1 MGRRRNK
8 DRWTAAYLNN
18 RIYDYYITRLTE
30 LALSRFEWEGL
41 PESMDGR
48 FLEYTLMT
56 YGVSVLF
63 EDEVM
68 GPLNM
73 QVMLD
78 GRLNQYRI
86 PVTRRAYAVN
96 GYSKELDESNSVL
109 IYNNMLRTNSINT
122 LQTFAYKLWEID
134 RTMQVNTN
142 AQKTPVVITCD
153 ENQRLTMKNLY
164 AQYEGNEPF
173 IFGSNNLDLKG
184 IQVLETGAPYVVDKL
199 RQEKTEVW
207 NEAMTYLGIS
217 NLVVNKRERVVSDEV
232 QRGMGSTIAS
242 RYSALQMRQTAC
254 DQFNKMFGYNISV
267 RYREDSQIGEDVSST
282 DRQSVNEFE
291 GVEIDE

>member
-1 MGRRRNK
+1 MSRRRNK

-56 YGVSVLF
+56 DGVSVLF

-267 RYREDSQIGEDVSST
+267 RYREDSQIGDDEPST

-291 GVEIDE
+291 EVEIDE

>member
-1 MGRRRNK
+1 MDRRRNK

-56 YGVSVLF
+56 DGVSVLF

-142 AQKTPVVITCD
+142 AQKTPVVIICD

-184 IQVLETGAPYVVDKL
+184 MQVLETGAPYVVDKL

-254 DQFNKMFGYNISV
+254 EQFNKMFGYNISV
-267 RYREDSQIGEDVSST
+267 RYREDSQIGEDESST

-291 GVEIDE
+291 EVEIDE

>member
-56 YGVSVLF
+56 DGVSVLF

-217 NLVVNKRERVVSDEV
+217 NLVVNKRERVISDEV

-254 DQFNKMFGYNISV
+254 EQFNKMFGYNISV
-267 RYREDSQIGEDVSST
+267 RYREDSQIGEDDSPT
-282 DRQSVNEFE
+282 DSQSVNEFE
-291 GVEIDE
+291 EVEIDE

>member
-8 DRWTAAYLNN
+8 DRWSAAYLNN

-56 YGVSVLF
+56 DGVSVLF

-267 RYREDSQIGEDVSST
+267 RYRENSQIGDDEPST

-291 GVEIDE
+291 EVEIDE

>member
-56 YGVSVLF
+56 DGVSVLF

-153 ENQRLTMKNLY
+153 ENQRLTM
-164 AQYEGNEPF
+164 
-173 IFGSNNLDLKG
+173 
-184 IQVLETGAPYVVDKL
+184 
-199 RQEKTEVW
+199 
-207 NEAMTYLGIS
+207 
-217 NLVVNKRERVVSDEV
+217 
-232 QRGMGSTIAS
+232 
-242 RYSALQMRQTAC
+242 
-254 DQFNKMFGYNISV
+254 
-267 RYREDSQIGEDVSST
+267 
-282 DRQSVNEFE
+282 
-291 GVEIDE
+291 

>member
-1 MGRRRNK
+1 MDRRRNK

-56 YGVSVLF
+56 DGVSVLF

-142 AQKTPVVITCD
+142 AQKTPVVIICD

-184 IQVLETGAPYVVDKL
+184 MQVLETGAPYVVDKL

-254 DQFNKMFGYNISV
+254 EQFNKMFGYNISV
-267 RYREDSQIGEDVSST
+267 RYREDSQLGEDDSQTGS
-282 DRQSVNEFE
+282 QPVNEFE

>member
-1 MGRRRNK
+1 MDRRRNK

-18 RIYDYYITRLTE
+18 RIYDYYLSRLTE
-30 LALSRFEWEGL
+30 LALSRFEWL
-41 PESMDGR
+41 NVPESMDDR
-48 FLEYTLMT
+48 FLEYTLLT
-56 YGVSVLF
+56 DGVAVLF

-68 GPLNM
+68 GPLNL

-122 LQTFAYKLWEID
+122 LQTFAYKLWELD
-134 RTMQVNTN
+134 RTAQVNTN

-217 NLVVNKRERVVSDEV
+217 NLVVNKRERVISDEV

-254 DQFNKMFGYNISV
+254 EQFNKMFGYNISV
-267 RYREDSQIGEDVSST
+267 RYREDTQIGEDDSPT
-282 DRQSVNEFE
+282 DSQSVNEFE
-291 GVEIDE
+291 EVEIDE

>member
-56 YGVSVLF
+56 DGVSVLF

-267 RYREDSQIGEDVSST
+267 RYREDSQIGDDEPST

-291 GVEIDE
+291 EVEIDE

>member
-1 MGRRRNK
+1 MDRRRNK

-56 YGVSVLF
+56 DGVSVLF

-142 AQKTPVVITCD
+142 AQKTPVVIICD

-184 IQVLETGAPYVVDKL
+184 MQVLETGAPYVVDKL

-254 DQFNKMFGYNISV
+254 EQFNKMFGYNISV
-267 RYREDSQIGEDVSST
+267 RYREDSQIGEDDSQT
-282 DRQSVNEFE
+282 GNQPVNEFE

>member
-56 YGVSVLF
+56 DGVSVLF

-96 GYSKELDESNSVL
+96 GYSKELDESNSIL

-267 RYREDSQIGEDVSST
+267 RYREDSQIGDDEPST

-291 GVEIDE
+291 EVEIDE